1 MSTISLS
8 DLDSMNRLPERSR
21 RSIGLVLAVQML
33 NSFNDNFVKMLLISL
48 AITVAKGTVLGD
60 NMEILLVVIFSLPY
74 ILFAPVAGWISDRLS
89 KRDVILWMQVA
100 QLGCFA
106 ALAAVL
112 LLKDAYWSLLLSLG
126 GFFLLATQAT
136 FLSPAKMGVMKEIAG
151 SRRLGIVSGWLQM
164 TMMAGVLSGIW
175 AGGEWFAANL
185 ERTGDAWMSA
195 LWPLLVIAL
204 LGVGELVAAWAVQPT
219 PPHPGMKFDTS
230 VLWEHFAQLKL
241 VFKERSI
248 RLAAIGINF
257 FWFVSNAVGLIVV
270 TLAKEMH
277 PGGEHGGGASTVGKL
292 AGLLGI
298 GVVAGSAI
306 AGALCRKRI
315 EMGLIPLS
323 GVGMTAGLLWAGL
336 APLDSIHMYAGLFF
350 TGVAGGAFMVPLYA
364 YVQDRSA
371 PELRARILAGVNLMD
386 CLGVFIV
393 AGIVFGMKA
402 VGMTASQQL
411 MSLAAVA
418 LFATVYTARL
428 LPQHFVRFISLAIV
442 RTLYHVKAIH
452 PQRVPKTGGV
462 LLLPNHVSYVDAL
475 VLSAA
480 CERNVR
486 FVMWDVLYKVWWMN
500 GFLRLFG
507 TVPISSTRAKDAV
520 RTVVE
525 ALKAGECVCL
535 FPEGQ
540 LTRLG
545 LINEVR
551 KGFELMVRQAEVPVV
566 PVYQDGLWGS
576 VFSFEGKGAFKK
588 WPKRLRYPVQI
599 FFGEPI
605 PTKEAKTAA
614 VREAML
620 ALGSEALLARD
631 PAANVAA
638 MNAMRLASVPPH
650 DPADRYVDPETGAA
664 IAVQLAD
671 PTMPVGEE
679 DLQHGRRQGALGR
692 LLPGLAVKQTE
703 EGLHL
708 SGIAPGDSRT
718 IFLAGAELDAEGFI
732 IPGRA

>member
-1 MSTISLS
+1 MSTPPLTDLDQMIRLPDRNRTSISLV
-8 DLDSMNRLPERSR
+8 M
-21 RSIGLVLAVQML
+21 AVQTL

-48 AITVAKGTVLGD
+48 AITVAKGTLLGD

-74 ILFAPVAGWISDRLS
+74 ILFAPVAGWLSDRLS
-89 KRDVILWMQVA
+89 KRDVIMWMQVA

-106 ALAAVL
+106 VLAIVL
-112 LLKDAYWSLLLSLG
+112 LMKDTYWSLLLSLG

-136 FLSPAKMGVMKEIAG
+136 FLSPAKMGMMKEIAG

-175 AGGEWFAANL
+175 AGGEWFAANY
-185 ERTGDAWMSA
+185 ERSGDAWTSA
-195 LWPLLVIAL
+195 LWPLVVIAV
-204 LGVGELVAAWAVQPT
+204 LGVGELIAAWAVQPT
-219 PPHPGMKFDTS
+219 PPHPDMKFKAS

-241 VFKERSI
+241 VFKERAI

-277 PGGEHGGGASTVGKL
+277 PGVEHGGGASTVGKL

-323 GVGMTAGLLWAGL
+323 GLGMTAGLLWAGL
-336 APLDSIHMYAGLFF
+336 APLDSFHMYAGLFF
-350 TGVAGGAFMVPLYA
+350 TGAAGGAFMVPLYA
-364 YVQDRSA
+364 YVQDRA
-371 PELRARILAGVNLMD
+371 PPELRARILAGINLMD
-386 CLGVFIV
+386 CLGVFMV

-402 VGMTASQQL
+402 AGLTASQQL
-411 MSLAAVA
+411 MALAAVA
-418 LFATVYTARL
+418 LFATVYTTRL
-428 LPQHFVRFISLAIV
+428 LPQHFVRFICTAIV
-442 RTLYHVKAIH
+442 RSLYHVKAVN
-452 PQRVPKTGGV
+452 PQHVPSTGGV

-475 VLSAA
+475 VLSVA

-551 KGFELMVRQAEVPVV
+551 KGFELMVRQAGVPVV

-576 VFSFEGKGAFKK
+576 VFSYEGKGAFKK
-588 WPKRLRYPVQI
+588 WPKRLRYPVRI
-599 FFGEPI
+599 HFGAPI
-605 PTKEAKTAA
+605 PPAEARTPA

-620 ALGSEALLARD
+620 ALGSEAMLTRNPQAD
-631 PAANVAA
+631 IAA
-638 MNAMRLASVPPH
+638 MNAMRLACVPPH
-650 DPADRYVDPETGAA
+650 DAGGRHIDPATGAV
-664 IAVQLAD
+664 IAAQLPD
-671 PTMPVGEE
+671 PALPAGEE
-679 DLQHGRRQGALGR
+679 ELQRGKREGTLGR
-692 LLPGLAVKQTE
+692 LLPGLAAKQTP

-708 SGIAPGDSRT
+708 RGLAPGDSRT
-718 IFLAGAELDAEGFI
+718 VFLAGAVLDAEGFI
-732 IPGRA
+732 VPASV

>member
-1 MSTISLS
+1 MSTPSLT
-8 DLDSMNRLPERSR
+8 DLDQMTRLPDRNR
-21 RSIGLVLAVQML
+21 TSISLVLAVQTL

-48 AITVAKGTVLGD
+48 AITVAKGTLLGD

-74 ILFAPVAGWISDRLS
+74 ILFAPVAGWLSDRLS
-89 KRDVILWMQVA
+89 KRDVIMWMQVA

-106 ALAAVL
+106 VLAVVL
-112 LLKDAYWSLLLSLG
+112 LMKDTYWSLLLSLG

-136 FLSPAKMGVMKEIAG
+136 FLSPAKMGMMKEIAG

-175 AGGEWFAANL
+175 AGGEWFAANY
-185 ERTGDAWMSA
+185 ERSGDAWMSA
-195 LWPLLVIAL
+195 LWPLLIIAV
-204 LGVGELVAAWAVQPT
+204 LGVGELIAAWAVQPT
-219 PPHPGMKFDTS
+219 PPHPDMKFKVS

-241 VFKERSI
+241 VFKERAI
-248 RLAAIGINF
+248 KLAAIGINF

-277 PGGEHGGGASTVGKL
+277 PGMEHGGGASTVGKL

-323 GVGMTAGLLWAGL
+323 GLGMTAGLLWAGL
-336 APLDSIHMYAGLFF
+336 AKLDSFHMYAGLFF
-350 TGVAGGAFMVPLYA
+350 TGAAGGAFMVPLYA
-364 YVQDRSA
+364 YVQDRSP
-371 PELRARILAGVNLMD
+371 PELRARILAGINLMD
-386 CLGVFIV
+386 CLGVFMV

-402 VGMTASQQL
+402 VGLTASQQL
-411 MSLAAVA
+411 MALAAVA
-418 LFATVYTARL
+418 LFATFYTARL
-428 LPQHFVRFISLAIV
+428 LPQHFVRFLGMAVVRSLYDV
-442 RTLYHVKAIH
+442 RAVNPQHV
-452 PQRVPKTGGV
+452 PRTGGV

-475 VLSAA
+475 VLSVA

-525 ALKAGECVCL
+525 ALKAGECICL

-551 KGFELMVRQAEVPVV
+551 KGFELMVRQAGVPVV
-566 PVYQDGLWGS
+566 PIYQDGLWGS
-576 VFSFEGKGAFKK
+576 VFSYEGKGAFKK
-588 WPKRLRYPVQI
+588 WPKRLRYPVRI
-599 FFGEPI
+599 HFGEPM
-605 PTKEAKTAA
+605 PPAEARTQA

-620 ALGSEALLARD
+620 ALGCEALLARNPQASIPD
-631 PAANVAA
+631 
-638 MNAMRLASVPPH
+638 MNTMRLAAVPPH
-650 DPADRYVDPETGAA
+650 DPGRRYSDPAIGAV
-664 IAVQLAD
+664 IAVQLPD
-671 PTMPVGEE
+671 PKLPAGEDE
-679 DLQHGRRQGALGR
+679 LQRGTREGTLGR
-692 LLPGLAVKQTE
+692 LLPGLAARQTP
-703 EGLHL
+703 EGLHI
-708 SGIAPGDSRT
+708 SGLAPGDPRAVF
-718 IFLAGAELDAEGFI
+718 IAGAVLDSQGFI
-732 IPGRA
+732 VPATP